1 MINGDTLF
9 FFDGKPHALELYTA
23 LAERICAE
31 LPDTGIKVQKSMI
44 TFANKHGFAFASHPK
59 RKAEGDGKDYLIVSF
74 GLDHSLAS
82 PRLIA
87 SAEPYPN
94 RWTHHAAVFVPEDI
108 DAELMGWIREA
119 YDFSAS
125 KR

>member
-44 TFANKHGFAFASHPK
+44 TFANKHGFAFASHPR
-59 RKAEGDGKDYLIVSF
+59 RKAEGYGKDYLIVSF
-74 GLDHSLAS
+74 GLEHSMES

-87 SAEPYPN
+87 SSEPYPN
-94 RWTHHAAVFVPEDI
+94 RWTHHAAVFAPEDI
-108 DAELMGWIREA
+108 DDELMGWIREA
-119 YDFSAS
+119 YEFSAA

>member
-31 LPDTGIKVQKSMI
+31 
-44 TFANKHGFAFASHPK
+44 
-59 RKAEGDGKDYLIVSF
+59 KDYLIVSF

-87 SAEPYPN
+87 SSEPYPN

>member
-1 MINGDTLF
+1 MRGDA
-9 FFDGKPHALELYTA
+9 GHWHQS
-23 LAERICAE
+23 AEVNDYICQQTRFC
-31 LPDTGIKVQKSMI
+31 LCVPS
-44 TFANKHGFAFASHPK
+44 
-59 RKAEGDGKDYLIVSF
+59 AEGYGKDYLIVSF

-87 SAEPYPN
+87 SSEPYPN